1 MFKSVFIALLASV
14 FLLGCANQRFNIA
27 GDVSTAALKT
37 EDSQAFFVDGIGQ
50 KTTVDAAQVCGG
62 AAKVAGV
69 AVEQTGLEV
78 LLRVVTFGIYTPH
91 TARVYCK

>member
-1 MFKSVFIALLASV
+1 MFKYVFIALLASV

-27 GDVSTAALKT
+27 GDVSSAALKT
-37 EDSQAFFVDGIGQ
+37 EDSQAFFIDGLGQ
-50 KTTVDAAQVCGG
+50 KTTIDAAQACGG

-69 AVEQTGLEV
+69 AVEETGLEV
-78 LLRVVTFGIYTPH
+78 LLSVVTLGIYTPR